1 MKVLVMMVFV
11 VVMMV
16 ACGGEE
22 PKVDEVVCQMM
33 FDCYENP
40 TVSYLSPDENPFQSM
55 SECQNIVKE
64 NVKKGDVDCL
74 LLLDSCDVFDDV
86 KLDSCLEYLH

>member
-1 MKVLVMMVFV
+1 MKVLAMMVFV

-22 PKVDEVVCQMM
+22 PKFDEVLCQMM

-40 TVSYLSPDENPFQSM
+40 TVSSLSPDDNPFKNET
-55 SECQNIVKE
+55 ECQNVVNE

-74 LLLDSCDVFDDV
+74 MLLDSCDVFDDA

>member
-1 MKVLVMMVFV
+1 MKVLAMMVFV

-40 TVSYLSPDENPFQSM
+40 TGYPNPNNNPFQN
-55 SECQNIVKE
+55 ETDCQNVVKE

-74 LLLDSCDVFDDV
+74 MLLDSCDIFDSA
-86 KLDSCLEYLH
+86 KIDSCLEYLH